1 MWHVTIPVDS
11 SGRIQSQ
18 RYVSMPKLVDHEKRR
33 LEIAQATWVTIK
45 ALGLENLTL
54 RDIAIKAGFTTG
66 VFSHYFKNKNSVL
79 RYSFNIAYRNAY
91 DRIIK
96 ANEDIPDGFMRIRNA
111 LVELLPDGRRP
122 ESIAFVS
129 LCFGI
134 RNSKD
139 PLLAKEYKIKM
150 DEYRELLKLY
160 ILDVLNKD
168 EIHIQKM
175 PDEII
180 DLFTA
185 VLDGLCIEALLNP
198 KTYTK
203 KRCIR
208 TIENMIEELSYK
220 PNTNSASR

>member
-1 MWHVTIPVDS
+1 
-11 SGRIQSQ
+11 
-18 RYVSMPKLVDHEKRR
+18 MPKLVDHENRK
-33 LEIAQATWVTIK
+33 LEIARATWRAIK
-45 ALGLENLTL
+45 ILGIEKLTL
-54 RDIAIKAGFTTG
+54 RDIAVEAGFTTG
-66 VFSHYFKNKNSVL
+66 VFSHYFEDKNDVL

-91 DRIIK
+91 DRIVK

-111 LVELLPDGRRP
+111 LVEILPDGRRP

-150 DEYRELLKLY
+150 AELRELFKLY

-168 EIHIQKM
+168 EIHIQKT
-175 PDEII
+175 PDELI
-180 DLFTA
+180 DLLSA
-185 VLDGLCIEALLNP
+185 LLDGLCIQALLNP
-198 KTYTK
+198 KTYTR

-208 TIENMIEELSYK
+208 TIENMIEELSCK
-220 PNTNSASR
+220 PTTNSASH

>member
-1 MWHVTIPVDS
+1 
-11 SGRIQSQ
+11 
-18 RYVSMPKLVDHEKRR
+18 MPKLVDHEKRK
-33 LEIAQATWVTIK
+33 LEIAQATWVAIK
-45 ALGLENLTL
+45 ARGIENLTL
-54 RDIAIKAGFTTG
+54 RDIAIEAGFTTG
-66 VFSHYFKNKNSVL
+66 VFSHYFKDKNSVL
-79 RYSFNIAYRNAY
+79 RYSFIIAYRNAY

-111 LVELLPDGRRP
+111 LVEILPDARRP

-150 DEYRELLKLY
+150 AELRESLNSY

-168 EIHIQKM
+168 EIHIQKT
-175 PDEII
+175 PGELI
-180 DLFTA
+180 DLFSA
-185 VLDGLCIEALLNP
+185 LLDGLCIQALLDP
-198 KTYTK
+198 KTHTR

-208 TIENMIEELSYK
+208 TIENMIEELSCK
-220 PNTNSASR
+220 PTTNSASH